1 MILVDLNQV
10 MISNLMAQSRGDLS
24 ELPSKDAVRHS
35 ILNTIRAFNVK
46 FKDEYGTMIM
56 CADAADPWRRDIFPN
71 YKHQRR
77 KGRVESQI
85 DWNGLFGIMSE
96 IREEFINKLPYK
108 VLHVDKTEADDIIAT
123 LVAEQTEDLYLIIS
137 GDKDFIQLQHYGNV
151 YQFSPLLKSFMGESA
166 DPVVF
171 LREQIIK
178 GDRSDGVPNIL
189 SDDDIFLRDE
199 RQKPI
204 NKKRLAEW
212 ADTDNIPLGSETRK
226 YFERNKRL
234 IDLSMIPKEISES
247 IINKYKNYK
256 GNDRSLLLQYFI
268 DNKLKALIENIND
281 FWKHIYGEIKNG
293 WKKS

>member
-10 MISNLMAQSRGDLS
+10 MISNLMAQNKGNLS

-46 FKDEYGTMIM
+46 FKEEYGEMVL

-77 KGRVESQI
+77 VGRVESQI
-85 DWNGLFGIMSE
+85 DWDGLFKIMSD
-96 IREEFINKLPYK
+96 IREEFINKLPFK
-108 VLHVDKTEADDIIAT
+108 VLHVDKCEADDIIGT
-123 LVAEQTEDLYLIIS
+123 LCAQQTEDLYLIIS

-151 YQFSPLLKSFMGESA
+151 YQFSPLLKSFIGEQLDA
-166 DPVVF
+166 TVF

-199 RQKPI
+199 RQRPI
-204 NKKRLAEW
+204 NKKRLEEW
-212 ADTDNIPLGSETRK
+212 SHVDNIPLGSETRK
-226 YFERNKRL
+226 YYDRNKKL
-234 IDLSMIPKEISES
+234 IDLSMIPNDISES
-247 IINKYKNYK
+247 IINRYKNYK
-256 GNDRSLLLQYFI
+256 VNDRSQLLQYFI

-281 FWKHIYGEIKNG
+281 L
-293 WKKS
+293 

>member
-1 MILVDLNQV
+1 MILIDLNQV
-10 MISNLMAQSRGDLS
+10 MISNLMAQNRGNLS

-46 FKDEYGTMIM
+46 FKDEYGEMVL
-56 CADAADPWRRDIFPN
+56 CSDAADPWRRDIFPN

-85 DWNGLFGIMSE
+85 DWDGLFGIMSD
-96 IREEFINKLPYK
+96 IREEFTTKLPYK
-108 VLHVDKTEADDIIAT
+108 VLHIDKTEADDIIAT
-123 LVAEQTEDLYLIIS
+123 LVKQQTEDLYLIIS

-151 YQFSPLLKSFMGESA
+151 YQFSPLLKSFIGEQLDA
-166 DPVVF
+166 TVF

-199 RQKPI
+199 RQRPI
-204 NKKRLAEW
+204 NKKRLEEW
-212 ADTDNIPLGSETRK
+212 SNIDNIPLGSETRK
-226 YFERNKRL
+226 YYDRNKRL
-234 IDLSMIPKEISES
+234 IDLSMIPENISQS
-247 IINKYKNYK
+247 IINRYKNYK
-256 GNDRSLLLQYFI
+256 VNDRSLLLQYFI

-281 FWKHIYGEIKNG
+281 F
-293 WKKS
+293 

>member
-10 MISNLMAQSRGDLS
+10 MISNLMAQNRGNLS
-24 ELPSKDAVRHS
+24 ELPSEDAVRHS

-46 FKDEYGTMIM
+46 FKDEYGEMVL
-56 CADAADPWRRDIFPN
+56 CSDAADPWRRDIFPN

-85 DWNGLFGIMSE
+85 DWEGLFYIMSN
-96 IREEFINKLPYK
+96 IREEFKFKLPYR
-108 VLHVDKTEADDIIAT
+108 VLHIDKAEADDIIAT
-123 LVAEQTEDLYLIIS
+123 LVKQQTEDLYLIIS

-151 YQFSPLLKSFMGESA
+151 YQFSPLLKSFIGEQLDA
-166 DPVVF
+166 TVF

-199 RQKPI
+199 RQRPI
-204 NKKRLAEW
+204 NKKRLEEW
-212 ADTDNIPLGSETRK
+212 SNIDNIPLGSETRK
-226 YFERNKRL
+226 YYDRNKRL
-234 IDLSMIPKEISES
+234 IYLSMIPENISQS
-247 IINKYKNYK
+247 IINRYNNYK
-256 GNDRSLLLQYFI
+256 VNDRSLLLQYFI

-281 FWKHIYGEIKNG
+281 F
-293 WKKS
+293 

>member
-1 MILVDLNQV
+1 MILIDLNQV
-10 MISNLMAQSRGDLS
+10 MISNLMAQSKGNLT

-35 ILNTIRAFNVK
+35 ILNTVRAFNVK
-46 FKDEYGTMIM
+46 FREEFGEMIL

-85 DWNGLFGIMSE
+85 DWDGLFKIMSE

-108 VLHVDKTEADDIIAT
+108 VLHVDKCEADDIIAT
-123 LVAEQTEDLYLIIS
+123 LVAQRAEDKYLIIS
-137 GDKDFIQLQHYGNV
+137 GDKDFIQLQHYGDV
-151 YQFSPLLKSFMGESA
+151 YQFSPLLKSFIGEQEDA
-166 DPVVF
+166 TVF

-199 RQKPI
+199 RQRPI
-204 NKKRLAEW
+204 NKKRLEEW
-212 ADTDNIPLGSETRK
+212 SNIDNIPLGSETRK
-226 YFERNKRL
+226 YYDRNKRL
-234 IDLSMIPKEISES
+234 IDLSMIPKDISES
-247 IINKYKNYK
+247 IINRYKNYK
-256 GNDRSLLLQYFI
+256 MNDRSQLLQYFI

-281 FWKHIYGEIKNG
+281 F
-293 WKKS
+293 

>member
-1 MILVDLNQV
+1 MILIDLNQV

-46 FKDEYGTMIM
+46 FREEFGEVIL

-77 KGRVESQI
+77 KGRVESKI
-85 DWNGLFGIMSE
+85 DWNGLFQIMSE
-96 IREEFINKLPYK
+96 IREEFSTKLPYK
-108 VLHVDKTEADDIIAT
+108 LMHVEKCEADDIIAT
-123 LVAEQTEDLYLIIS
+123 LVAQRTEDKYLIIS
-137 GDKDFIQLQHYGNV
+137 GDKDFIQLQHYGDV
-151 YQFSPLLKSFMGESA
+151 YQFSPLLKSFIGENQDA
-166 DPVVF
+166 ITF
-171 LREQIIK
+171 LREQIIR

-189 SDDDIFLRDE
+189 SDDGIFLRDE
-199 RQKPI
+199 RQRPI

-212 ADTDNIPLGSETRK
+212 SNIDNIPLGSETRK
-226 YFERNKRL
+226 YFERNKKL

-247 IINKYKNYK
+247 IINRYKDCK
-256 GNDRSLLLQYFI
+256 DNDRSLLLQYFI

-281 FWKHIYGEIKNG
+281 F
-293 WKKS
+293 

>member
-1 MILVDLNQV
+1 MILIDLNQV
-10 MISNLMAQSRGDLS
+10 MISNLMAQSKGNLT

-35 ILNTIRAFNVK
+35 ILNTVRAFNVK
-46 FKDEYGTMIM
+46 FREEFGEMIL

-85 DWNGLFGIMSE
+85 DWDGLFKIMSE

-108 VLHVDKTEADDIIAT
+108 VLHVDKCEADDIIAT
-123 LVAEQTEDLYLIIS
+123 LVAQRTEDKYLIIS
-137 GDKDFIQLQHYGNV
+137 GDKDFIQLQHYGDV
-151 YQFSPLLKSFMGESA
+151 YQFSPLLKSFIGEQEDA
-166 DPVVF
+166 TVF

-199 RQKPI
+199 RQRPI
-204 NKKRLAEW
+204 NKKRLEEW
-212 ADTDNIPLGSETRK
+212 SNVDNIPLGSETRK
-226 YFERNKRL
+226 YYDRNKKL
-234 IDLSMIPKEISES
+234 IDLSMIPENISES
-247 IINKYKNYK
+247 IINRYKNYK
-256 GNDRSLLLQYFI
+256 VNDRSQLLQYFI

-281 FWKHIYGEIKNG
+281 F
-293 WKKS
+293 

>member
-10 MISNLMAQSRGDLS
+10 MISNLMAQNKGNLS
-24 ELPSKDAVRHS
+24 ELPSKDVVRHS

-46 FKDEYGTMIM
+46 FKDEYGEMVL

-77 KGRVESQI
+77 VGRVESQI
-85 DWNGLFGIMSE
+85 DWDGLFKIMSD
-96 IREEFINKLPYK
+96 IREEFINKLPFK
-108 VLHVDKTEADDIIAT
+108 VLHVDKCEADDIIGT
-123 LVAEQTEDLYLIIS
+123 LCAQQTEDLYLIIS

-151 YQFSPLLKSFMGESA
+151 YQFSPLLKSFIGEQLDA
-166 DPVVF
+166 KVF

-199 RQKPI
+199 RQRPI
-204 NKKRLAEW
+204 NKKRLEEW
-212 ADTDNIPLGSETRK
+212 SNVDNIPLGSETRK
-226 YFERNKRL
+226 YYDRNKKL
-234 IDLSMIPKEISES
+234 IDLSMIPNDISES
-247 IINKYKNYK
+247 IINRYKNYK
-256 GNDRSLLLQYFI
+256 VNDRSQLLQYFI

-281 FWKHIYGEIKNG
+281 F
-293 WKKS
+293 

>member
-10 MISNLMAQSRGDLS
+10 MISNLMAQNRGNLS
-24 ELPSKDAVRHS
+24 ELSSKDAVRHS

-46 FKDEYGTMIM
+46 FKDEYGEMVL
-56 CADAADPWRRDIFPN
+56 CSDAADPWRRDIFPN

-85 DWNGLFGIMSE
+85 DWEGLFYIMSN
-96 IREEFINKLPYK
+96 IREEFKFKLPYR
-108 VLHVDKTEADDIIAT
+108 VLHIDKAEADDIIAT
-123 LVAEQTEDLYLIIS
+123 LVKQQTEDLYLIIS

-151 YQFSPLLKSFMGESA
+151 YQFSPLLKSFIGEQLDA
-166 DPVVF
+166 TVF

-199 RQKPI
+199 RQRPI
-204 NKKRLAEW
+204 NKKRLEEW
-212 ADTDNIPLGSETRK
+212 SNIDNIPLGSETRK
-226 YFERNKRL
+226 YYDRNKRL
-234 IDLSMIPKEISES
+234 IDLSMIPENISQS
-247 IINKYKNYK
+247 IINRYNNYK
-256 GNDRSLLLQYFI
+256 VNDRSLLLQYFI

-281 FWKHIYGEIKNG
+281 F
-293 WKKS
+293 

>member
-10 MISNLMAQSRGDLS
+10 MISNLMAQSKGNLT

-46 FKDEYGTMIM
+46 FKEEYGEMIL

-77 KGRVESQI
+77 VGRVESKI
-85 DWNGLFGIMSE
+85 DWDGLFKIMSE
-96 IREEFINKLPYK
+96 IREEFINKLPFK
-108 VLHVDKTEADDIIAT
+108 VLHVDKCEADDIIGVLCAQ
-123 LVAEQTEDLYLIIS
+123 QTEDLYLIIS

-151 YQFSPLLKSFMGESA
+151 YQFSPLLKSFIGEQLDA
-166 DPVVF
+166 TVF

-204 NKKRLAEW
+204 NKKRLEEW
-212 ADTDNIPLGSETRK
+212 SNIDNIPLGSETRK
-226 YFERNKRL
+226 YYDRNKKL
-234 IDLSMIPKEISES
+234 IDLSMIPQDISES
-247 IINKYKNYK
+247 IINRYKNYK
-256 GNDRSLLLQYFI
+256 VNDRSQLLQYFM

-281 FWKHIYGEIKNG
+281 F
-293 WKKS
+293 

>member
-1 MILVDLNQV
+1 
-10 MISNLMAQSRGDLS
+10 MAQSKGNLS

-35 ILNTIRAFNVK
+35 ILNTVRAFNVK
-46 FKDEYGTMIM
+46 FREEFGEMVL

-85 DWNGLFGIMSE
+85 DWDGLFKIMSE
-96 IREEFINKLPYK
+96 IREEFLTKLPYK
-108 VLHVDKTEADDIIAT
+108 VLHVDKCEADDIIAT
-123 LVAEQTEDLYLIIS
+123 LVAQRTEDKYLIIS
-137 GDKDFIQLQHYGNV
+137 GDKDFIQLQHYGDV
-151 YQFSPLLKSFMGESA
+151 YQFSPLLKSFIGEQEDA
-166 DPVVF
+166 TVF

-204 NKKRLAEW
+204 NKKRLEEW
-212 ADTDNIPLGSETRK
+212 SNVDNIPLGSETRK
-226 YFERNKRL
+226 YYDRNKKL
-234 IDLSMIPKEISES
+234 IDLSMIPKDISES
-247 IINKYKNYK
+247 IINRYKDYK
-256 GNDRSLLLQYFI
+256 INDRSQLLQYFI

-281 FWKHIYGEIKNG
+281 F
-293 WKKS
+293 

>member
-1 MILVDLNQV
+1 MILIDLNQV
-10 MISNLMAQSRGDLS
+10 MISNLMAQSKGNLT

-46 FKDEYGTMIM
+46 FREEYGEMIL

-85 DWNGLFGIMSE
+85 DWDGLFKIMSE
-96 IREEFINKLPYK
+96 IREEFITKLPYK
-108 VLHVDKTEADDIIAT
+108 VLHMEKCEADDIIAT
-123 LVAEQTEDLYLIIS
+123 LVKQQTEDLYLIIS

-151 YQFSPLLKSFMGESA
+151 YQFSPLLKSFMGEQEDA
-166 DPVVF
+166 HVF

-189 SDDDIFLRDE
+189 SDDDIFLRDD

-204 NKKRLAEW
+204 NKKRLEEW
-212 ADTDNIPLGSETRK
+212 SNIENIPLGSETRK
-226 YFERNKRL
+226 YYDRNKKL
-234 IDLSMIPKEISES
+234 IDLSMIPEHISES
-247 IINKYKNYK
+247 IINRYKDYK
-256 GNDRSLLLQYFI
+256 VNDRSLLLQYFI

-281 FWKHIYGEIKNG
+281 F
-293 WKKS
+293 

>member
-10 MISNLMAQSRGDLS
+10 MISNLMAQNRGNLS
-24 ELPSKDAVRHS
+24 ELPSKDTVRHS

-46 FKDEYGTMIM
+46 FKEEYGEMVL

-85 DWNGLFGIMSE
+85 DWDGLFGIMSE
-96 IREEFINKLPYK
+96 IREEFLTKLPYK

-123 LVAEQTEDLYLIIS
+123 LVAQQTEDLYLIIS

-151 YQFSPLLKSFMGESA
+151 YQFSPLLKSFIGEQQDA
-166 DPVVF
+166 TVF

-204 NKKRLAEW
+204 NKKRLEEW
-212 ADTDNIPLGSETRK
+212 SNIDNIPLGSETRK
-226 YFERNKRL
+226 YYDRNKRL
-234 IDLSMIPKEISES
+234 IDLSMIPQNISES
-247 IINKYKNYK
+247 IINRYKNYK
-256 GNDRSLLLQYFI
+256 VNDRSLLLQYFI

-281 FWKHIYGEIKNG
+281 FWKHIYGEIENG
-293 WKKS
+293 W

>member
-1 MILVDLNQV
+1 MILIDLNQV
-10 MISNLMAQSRGDLS
+10 MISNLMAQNRGNLS

-46 FKDEYGTMIM
+46 FRDEYGEIIL
-56 CADAADPWRRDIFPN
+56 CSDAADPWRRDIFPN

-85 DWNGLFGIMSE
+85 DWDGLFKIMSE
-96 IREEFINKLPYK
+96 IREEFITKLPYK
-108 VLHVDKTEADDIIAT
+108 VLHVDKCEADDIIAT
-123 LVAEQTEDLYLIIS
+123 LVKEQTEDLYLIIS

-151 YQFSPLLKSFMGESA
+151 YQFSPLLKSFMGEQEDA
-166 DPVVF
+166 HVF

-199 RQKPI
+199 RQRPI
-204 NKKRLAEW
+204 NKKRLEEW
-212 ADTDNIPLGSETRK
+212 SNVDNIPLGSETRK
-226 YFERNKRL
+226 YYDRNKKL
-234 IDLSMIPKEISES
+234 IDLSMIPKDISES
-247 IINKYKNYK
+247 IINRYKNYK
-256 GNDRSLLLQYFI
+256 VNDRSLLLQYFI

-281 FWKHIYGEIKNG
+281 F
-293 WKKS
+293 

>member
-1 MILVDLNQV
+1 
-10 MISNLMAQSRGDLS
+10 MISNLMAQNRGNLS

-46 FKDEYGTMIM
+46 FKDEYGEMIL
-56 CADAADPWRRDIFPN
+56 CGDAAEPWRRDIFPN

-85 DWNGLFGIMSE
+85 DWDGLFKIMTE
-96 IREEFINKLPYK
+96 IREEFITKLPYK
-108 VLHVDKTEADDIIAT
+108 VLHIEKCEADDIIAT
-123 LVAEQTEDLYLIIS
+123 LVKQQTEDLYLIIS

-151 YQFSPLLKSFMGESA
+151 YQFSPLLKSFIGESEDA
-166 DPVVF
+166 TTF

-199 RQKPI
+199 RQRPI
-204 NKKRLAEW
+204 NKKRLEEW
-212 ADTDNIPLGSETRK
+212 SNIENIPLGSETRK
-226 YFERNKRL
+226 YYDRNKKL
-234 IDLSMIPKEISES
+234 IDLSMIPDSISES
-247 IINKYKNYK
+247 VINRYKNYK
-256 GNDRSLLLQYFI
+256 DNDRSLLLQYFI

-281 FWKHIYGEIKNG
+281 F
-293 WKKS
+293 

>member
-1 MILVDLNQV
+1 MILIDLNQV

-35 ILNTIRAFNVK
+35 ILNTIRAFNIK
-46 FKDEYGTMIM
+46 IREEYGEMIL

-77 KGRVESQI
+77 KGRVESKI
-85 DWNGLFGIMSE
+85 DWDGLFKIMSE
-96 IREEFINKLPYK
+96 IRDEFTTKLPYK
-108 VLHVDKTEADDIIAT
+108 VLHVEKCEADDIIAT
-123 LVAEQTEDLYLIIS
+123 LVAQQTEDLYLIIS

-151 YQFSPLLKSFMGESA
+151 YQFSPLLKSFIGENQDA
-166 DPVVF
+166 TTF

-199 RQKPI
+199 RQRPI
-204 NKKRLAEW
+204 NKKRLEEW
-212 ADTDNIPLGSETRK
+212 SNVENIPLGSETRK
-226 YFERNKRL
+226 YYDRNKKL
-234 IDLSMIPKEISES
+234 IDLSMIPKDISES
-247 IINKYKNYK
+247 IINRYKNYK
-256 GNDRSLLLQYFI
+256 VNDRSQLLQYFI

-281 FWKHIYGEIKNG
+281 F
-293 WKKS
+293 

>member
-1 MILVDLNQV
+1 MILIDLNQV
-10 MISNLMAQSRGDLS
+10 LISNLMAQSKGNLS

-35 ILNTIRAFNVK
+35 ILISVRAFNVK
-46 FKDEYGTMIM
+46 FREEFGEMVL
-56 CADAADPWRRDIFPN
+56 CADAAEPWRRDIFPN

-85 DWNGLFGIMSE
+85 DWDGLFKIMSE
-96 IREEFINKLPYK
+96 IREEFLTKLPYK
-108 VLHVDKTEADDIIAT
+108 VLHVDKCEADDIIAT
-123 LVAEQTEDLYLIIS
+123 LVAQRTEDKYLIIS
-137 GDKDFIQLQHYGNV
+137 GDKDFIQLQHYGDV
-151 YQFSPLLKSFMGESA
+151 YQFSPLLKSFIGEQEDA
-166 DPVVF
+166 TVF

-204 NKKRLAEW
+204 NKKRLEEW
-212 ADTDNIPLGSETRK
+212 SNVDNIPLGSETRK
-226 YFERNKRL
+226 YYDRNKKL

-247 IINKYKNYK
+247 IINRYTNYK
-256 GNDRSLLLQYFI
+256 VNDRSQLLQYFI

-281 FWKHIYGEIKNG
+281 F
-293 WKKS
+293 

>member
-10 MISNLMAQSRGDLS
+10 MISNLMAQNRGNLS
-24 ELPSKDAVRHS
+24 ELPSKDTVRHS

-46 FKDEYGTMIM
+46 FKEEYGEMVL

-85 DWNGLFGIMSE
+85 DWDGLFGIMSD
-96 IREEFINKLPYK
+96 IREEFTTKLPYK
-108 VLHVDKTEADDIIAT
+108 VLHIDKTEADDIIAT
-123 LVAEQTEDLYLIIS
+123 FVAQQTEDLYLIIS

-151 YQFSPLLKSFMGESA
+151 YQFSPLLKSFIGEQLDA
-166 DPVVF
+166 TVF

-199 RQKPI
+199 RQRPI
-204 NKKRLAEW
+204 NKKRLEEW
-212 ADTDNIPLGSETRK
+212 SNVDNIPLGSETRK
-226 YFERNKRL
+226 YYDRNKRL
-234 IDLSMIPKEISES
+234 IDLSMIPENISES
-247 IINKYKNYK
+247 IINRYKNYK
-256 GNDRSLLLQYFI
+256 VNDRSQLLQYFI

-281 FWKHIYGEIKNG
+281 F
-293 WKKS
+293 

>member
-10 MISNLMAQSRGDLS
+10 MISNLMAQNKGNLS

-46 FKDEYGTMIM
+46 FKDEYGEMVL

-77 KGRVESQI
+77 VGRVESQI
-85 DWNGLFGIMSE
+85 DWDGLFKIMSE
-96 IREEFINKLPYK
+96 IREEFINKLPFK
-108 VLHVDKTEADDIIAT
+108 VLHVDKCEADDIIGT
-123 LVAEQTEDLYLIIS
+123 LCALQTENLYLIIS
-137 GDKDFIQLQHYGNV
+137 GDKDFIQLQHFGNV
-151 YQFSPLLKSFMGESA
+151 YQFSPLLKSFIGEQLDSK
-166 DPVVF
+166 VF

-199 RQKPI
+199 RQRPI
-204 NKKRLAEW
+204 NKKRLEEW
-212 ADTDNIPLGSETRK
+212 SNVENIPLGSETRK
-226 YFERNKRL
+226 YYDRNKKL
-234 IDLSMIPKEISES
+234 IDLSMIPKDISES
-247 IINKYKNYK
+247 IINRYKNYK
-256 GNDRSLLLQYFI
+256 VNDRSQLLQYFI

-281 FWKHIYGEIKNG
+281 F
-293 WKKS
+293 